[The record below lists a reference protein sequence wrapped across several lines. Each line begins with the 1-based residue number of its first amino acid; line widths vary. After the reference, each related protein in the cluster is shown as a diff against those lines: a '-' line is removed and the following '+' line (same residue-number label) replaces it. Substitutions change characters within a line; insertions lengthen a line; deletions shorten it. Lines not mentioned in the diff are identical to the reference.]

1 MLYHFDEI
9 IDRRETGSLK
19 WHYTDNTI
27 PLWVADMDF
36 RAALPILSAI
46 EKVTQH
52 GVLGYTKPTEA
63 LFDAII
69 ACPEALLREG
79 LNRVYVA
86 FSEE

>member
-1 MLYHFDEI
+1 
-9 IDRRETGSLK
+9 
-19 WHYTDNTI
+19 
-27 PLWVADMDF
+27 MDF
-36 RAALPILSAI
+36 SAARPILSAI

-79 LNRVYVA
+79 LNRVYA
-86 FSEE
+86 ASGDK